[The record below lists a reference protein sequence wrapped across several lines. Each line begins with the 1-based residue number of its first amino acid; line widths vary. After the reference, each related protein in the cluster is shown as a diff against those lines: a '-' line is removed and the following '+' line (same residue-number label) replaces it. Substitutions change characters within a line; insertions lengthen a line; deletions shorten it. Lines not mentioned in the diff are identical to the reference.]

1 VPSLGVSHSHW
12 PVVAWIRLKL
22 PVRPP
27 PIMLMPG
34 APPPPDPPLEILAP
48 NPVATD
54 PRKRV
59 YAFEA
64 DHGDWVVRLVWDS
77 DDPELLEAECRAPLY
92 HQRLPSAEVAR
103 FWAAV
108 KELVA
113 PIGPL
118 PVEAADPPP

>member
-22 PVRPP
+22 PARPP
-27 PIMLMPG
+27 PILLMPG
-34 APPPPDPPLEILAP
+34 SPPPPDPPLAILAP
-48 NPVATD
+48 NPVVTD

-92 HQRLPSAEVAR
+92 HQRLPRAEVAR
-103 FWAAV
+103 FWTAV

-113 PIGPL
+113 PISPL
-118 PVEAADPPP
+118 PVEAADPNP